1 MCPALPLRVSTL
13 RVTNQKNEST
23 GEESIEP
30 LTDLIHALETFVLTF
45 SGDVY
50 DFMGWFGVVV
60 LMSIESTAIPL
71 PSEIIMPLAGWRLVL
86 DEGHGVRYVLLAG
99 FWGAVGSL
107 IGSLVE
113 YYISRAGGRPM
124 IEKYG
129 KYFLITHKDL
139 ERADRWFQT
148 RGELTVFVARMIP
161 GVRGFISIPAGI
173 ARMNVVRFSI
183 FTFLGALPWTI
194 GLAWGGFL
202 LGENY
207 ESIREV
213 SKPFDIPIIGIVLVI
228 VVWFLWRRIKEV
240 RVESAISEPSTD

>member
-1 MCPALPLRVSTL
+1 MT
-13 RVTNQKNEST
+13 E
-23 GEESIEP
+23 
-30 LTDLIHALETFVLTF
+30 LIHALETLVLTF
-45 SGDVY
+45 STDIY

-71 PSEIIMPLAGWRLVL
+71 PSEVIMPLAGWRLVL
-86 DEGHGVRYVLLAG
+86 DRGHGIPYVFLAG

-107 IGSLVE
+107 IGSLAE
-113 YYISRAGGRPM
+113 YYVARAGGRPF
-124 IEKYG
+124 IKKYG
-129 KYFLITHKDL
+129 KYVLITQKDL

-173 ARMNVVRFSI
+173 ARMNVFRFAI
-183 FTFLGALPWTI
+183 FTFIGALPWTL

-207 ESIREV
+207 DAIRDV
-213 SKPFDIPIIGIVLVI
+213 SKPFDIPIIGIILVI
-228 VVWFLWRRIKEV
+228 AIWIVWRRIKEV
-240 RVESAISEPSTD
+240 QGESSASSSSSDEQ

>member
-1 MCPALPLRVSTL
+1 M
-13 RVTNQKNEST
+13 
-23 GEESIEP
+23 
-30 LTDLIHALETFVLTF
+30 TDLIHALEIFVLTF
-45 SGDVY
+45 STDVY

-71 PSEIIMPLAGWRLVL
+71 PSEVIMPLAGWRLVL
-86 DEGHGVRYVLLAG
+86 DRGHGVAYVFLAG

-107 IGSLVE
+107 IGSMAE
-113 YYISRAGGRPM
+113 YYVARAGGRPF
-124 IEKYG
+124 IDKYG
-129 KYFLITHKDL
+129 KYVLVTHKDL

-173 ARMNVVRFSI
+173 ARMNVTRFAM
-183 FTFLGALPWTI
+183 FTFIGALPWTL

-207 ESIREV
+207 DSIRDV
-213 SKPFDIPIIGIVLVI
+213 SKPFDIPIIATGTTI

-240 RVESAISEPSTD
+240 RAESSSRSSAD